1 MIINITQLCDASS
14 DKRRIF
20 KNHRIGCKK
29 GEGVNLILVLSNP
42 CQVSTFNSD
51 TMTHTITYAAINR
64 QVESTSLTDT
74 LLDISI
80 KNKIPHLHE
89 CGGNGFCTT
98 CRVRIL
104 DGVQNLSPKT
114 EFEKSSCHARKWDPS
129 IRLACQARP
138 TGDVTVQRL
147 IWSSGEVNNLQKE
160 LVPTGRAEERPIAI
174 LFCDIR
180 NFTNLSSHNL
190 NFDIAYMLNKF
201 YTALGEPILMNNGVI
216 YQYVGDE
223 IVGVFGTTGG
233 TAKKNCE
240 DAIRA
245 ALGMQYALDALNRS
259 DLKDIEIKL
268 KSGIGINFG
277 NAFIGHLGHPTHKQ
291 FSVIGDPVN
300 VASRIQNET
309 KATNTNILIS
319 DTVYENVDKDSVVV
333 GQNFLNKLAGKD
345 NPLNLYELI
354 GFKATDLQLELQSS
368 MNLMLA
374 DEERFAKI
382 FYDKVFAL
390 APFVRALFRNNMTD
404 QGRLLTHML
413 GGIVYSLSRP
423 EHLKRGLEKL
433 GQSHVHYGVK
443 EEYYPVVK
451 QSMIETIDEVL
462 GQNKTSRTL
471 EAWNT
476 ALDFVI
482 DTMKSSARTHIKTV

>member
-1 MIINITQLCDASS
+1 MAN
-14 DKRRIF
+14 
-20 KNHRIGCKK
+20 
-29 GEGVNLILVLSNP
+29 
-42 CQVSTFNSD
+42 
-51 TMTHTITYAAINR
+51 TITYSAINR
-64 QVESTSLTDT
+64 QVAFNSNTNT
-74 LLDISI
+74 LLDLSI
-80 KNKIPHLHE
+80 ANRIPHLHE
-89 CGGNGFCTT
+89 CGGNGICTT
-98 CRVRIL
+98 CRVRVL
-104 DGVQNLSPKT
+104 DGISNLSPKT
-114 EFEKSSCHARKWDPS
+114 EFEKSSSQARKWDPS

-138 TGDVTVQRL
+138 KGDVTLQRL

-174 LFCDIR
+174 LFCDLR
-180 NFTNLSSHNL
+180 NFTNLSSQNL
-190 NFDIAYMLNKF
+190 NYDIAYMLNKF

-245 ALGMQYALDALNRS
+245 ALGMQYALDSLNRS

-277 NAFIGHLGHPTHKQ
+277 TAFLGHLGHPTHKQ

-309 KATNTNILIS
+309 KATDTDILIS
-319 DTVYENVDKDSVVV
+319 ETILENVNKESVII
-333 GQNFLNKLAGKD
+333 GRKFCNKLAGKED
-345 NPLNLYELI
+345 PLNLFELK
-354 GFKATDLQLELQSS
+354 GFKAMDLQLELQAS
-368 MNLMLA
+368 MNIMLE
-374 DEERFAKI
+374 DEENFAKI
-382 FYDKVFAL
+382 FYDKVFTL

-423 EHLKRGLEKL
+423 AHLKKGLAKL
-433 GQSHVHYGVK
+433 GQSHIQYGVK
-443 EEYYPVVK
+443 AEYYPVVK
-451 QSMIETIDEVL
+451 QAMVETIDEVL
-462 GQNKTSRTL
+462 GEHRTPKTM

-482 DTMKSSARTHIKTV
+482 DTMKSHAH

>member
-1 MIINITQLCDASS
+1 MA
-14 DKRRIF
+14 
-20 KNHRIGCKK
+20 H
-29 GEGVNLILVLSNP
+29 
-42 CQVSTFNSD
+42 
-51 TMTHTITYAAINR
+51 HITYAAINR
-64 QVESTSLTDT
+64 QVTSDATSAT

-80 KNKIPHLHE
+80 QHKIPHLHE
-89 CGGNGFCTT
+89 CGGNGICTT
-98 CRVRIL
+98 CRIRVL
-104 DGVQNLSPKT
+104 EGGQNLSPKT
-114 EFEKSSCHARKWDPS
+114 EFEKTSSHARKWDPS

-138 TGDVTVQRL
+138 HGDVTIQRL

-174 LFCDIR
+174 IFCDIR

-223 IVGVFGTTGG
+223 IIGVFGTTGG
-233 TAKKNCE
+233 TARKNCE

-259 DLKDIEIKL
+259 DLKDIDIKL

-277 NAFIGHLGHPTHKQ
+277 TAFIGHLGHPTHKQ

-309 KATNTNILIS
+309 KATGTNILIS
-319 DTVYENVDKDSVVV
+319 DTVLENVDPERIVTGRS
-333 GQNFLNKLAGKD
+333 FLNKLAGKD
-345 NPLNLYELI
+345 DPVQLYELI
-354 GFKATDLQLELQSS
+354 GFQDMDLQLELQSS
-368 MNLMLA
+368 MSLMLD
-374 DEERFAKI
+374 DEEGFAKI
-382 FYDKVFAL
+382 FYDKLFTR
-390 APFVRALFRNNMTD
+390 APYLRNLFRNNMTD

-423 EHLKRGLEKL
+423 EHLKRGLSKL
-433 GQSHVHYGVK
+433 GQSHLQYGVK
-443 EEYYPVVK
+443 DAYYPIVK
-451 QSMIETIDEVL
+451 QAMLETIDQVL
-462 GQNKTSRTL
+462 REAKTPQTL
-471 EAWNT
+471 NAWSA

-482 DTMKSSARTHIKTV
+482 DAMKTRSPVHA

>member
-1 MIINITQLCDASS
+1 MA
-14 DKRRIF
+14 
-20 KNHRIGCKK
+20 NH
-29 GEGVNLILVLSNP
+29 
-42 CQVSTFNSD
+42 
-51 TMTHTITYAAINR
+51 ITYAAINR
-64 QVESTSLTDT
+64 RVAFDATSAT

-80 KNKIPHLHE
+80 ENKIPHLHE
-89 CGGNGFCTT
+89 CGGNGICTT
-98 CRVRIL
+98 CRVRVL
-104 DGVQNLSPKT
+104 EGTQNLSPKT
-114 EFEKSSCHARKWDPS
+114 AFEKTSSHARKWDPS

-138 TGDVTVQRL
+138 HGDVTIQRL

-174 LFCDIR
+174 IFCDIR
-180 NFTNLSSHNL
+180 NFTHLSSHNL

-223 IVGVFGTTGG
+223 IIGVFGTTGG
-233 TAKKNCE
+233 TARKNCE

-259 DLKDIEIKL
+259 DLKDIDIKL

-277 NAFIGHLGHPTHKQ
+277 TAFIGHLGHPTHKQ

-309 KATNTNILIS
+309 KATHTNILIS
-319 DTVYENVDKDSVVV
+319 DTVFENVDQERIVTGRS
-333 GQNFLNKLAGKD
+333 FLNKLAGKD
-345 NPLNLYELI
+345 DPVQLYELI
-354 GFKATDLQLELQSS
+354 GFQEMDLQLELQSS
-368 MNLMLA
+368 MNHMLE
-374 DEERFAKI
+374 DEEGFAQI
-382 FYDKVFAL
+382 FYDKVFTL
-390 APFVRALFRNNMTD
+390 APHVRALFRNNMTD

-423 EHLKRGLEKL
+423 EHLKRGLAKL

-443 EEYYPVVK
+443 AEYYPIVK
-451 QSMIETIDEVL
+451 QAMLETIDQVL
-462 GQNKTSRTL
+462 GEVKTPQTMK
-471 EAWNT
+471 AWSA
-476 ALDFVI
+476 ALDYVI
-482 DTMKSSARTHIKTV
+482 DAMQTHALAPA

>member
-1 MIINITQLCDASS
+1 MNY
-14 DKRRIF
+14 R
-20 KNHRIGCKK
+20 
-29 GEGVNLILVLSNP
+29 
-42 CQVSTFNSD
+42 
-51 TMTHTITYAAINR
+51 ITYSAINR
-64 QVESTSLTDT
+64 EVEENNLSDT

-89 CGGNGFCTT
+89 CGGNGICTT
-98 CRVRIL
+98 CRVRVLEGI
-104 DGVQNLSPKT
+104 QNLSPKT
-114 EFEKSSCHARKWDPS
+114 EFEKASCHARKWDPS

-138 TGDVTVQRL
+138 KGDVTLQRL

-245 ALGMQYALDALNRS
+245 ALGMQYALDSLNRS

-277 NAFIGHLGHPTHKQ
+277 TAFLGHLGHPTHKQ

-309 KATNTNILIS
+309 KVTNTNILIS
-319 DTVYENVDKDSVVV
+319 DAVYENVDKNAVVV
-333 GQNFLNKLAGKD
+333 GNNFRNILAGKD
-345 NPLNLYELI
+345 DPLSLYELI
-354 GFKATDLQLELQSS
+354 GFKDMDLQLELQSS
-368 MNLMLA
+368 MNIMLK
-374 DEERFAKI
+374 DEEKFAGI
-382 FYDKVFAL
+382 FYEKVFDK

-423 EHLKRGLEKL
+423 EHLKKGLAKL
-433 GQSHVHYGVK
+433 GQSHVQYGVK
-443 EEYYPVVK
+443 AEYYPIVK

-462 GQNKTSRTL
+462 GEDKTPRTL
-471 EAWNT
+471 EAWSS

-482 DTMKSSARTHIKTV
+482 DTMKASAGTSEKVSMNH

>member
-1 MIINITQLCDASS
+1 M
-14 DKRRIF
+14 
-20 KNHRIGCKK
+20 
-29 GEGVNLILVLSNP
+29 V
-42 CQVSTFNSD
+42 
-51 TMTHTITYAAINR
+51 HTITYSAINR
-64 QVESTSLTDT
+64 KVEENSLSDT

-89 CGGNGFCTT
+89 CGGNGICTT
-98 CRVRIL
+98 CRVRVLEGI
-104 DGVQNLSPKT
+104 QNLSPKT
-114 EFEKSSCHARKWDPS
+114 EFEKASCHARKWDPS

-138 TGDVTVQRL
+138 KGDVTLQRL

-160 LVPTGRAEERPIAI
+160 LAPRGRAEERPIAI

-245 ALGMQYALDALNRS
+245 ALGMQYALDSLNRS
-259 DLKDIEIKL
+259 DLKDIDIKL

-277 NAFIGHLGHPTHKQ
+277 TAFLGHLGHPTHKQ

-309 KATNTNILIS
+309 KVTNTDILIS
-319 DTVYENVDKDSVVV
+319 DTVYENVDTDKMVV
-333 GQNFLNKLAGKD
+333 GKNFLNKLAGKD
-345 NPLNLYELI
+345 DPLTLYELI
-354 GFKATDLQLELQSS
+354 GFKDMDLQLELQSS
-368 MNLMLA
+368 MNIMLK
-374 DEERFAKI
+374 DEEGFANI
-382 FYDKVFAL
+382 FYEKVFNK

-423 EHLKRGLEKL
+423 EHLKKGLAKL
-433 GQSHVHYGVK
+433 GQSHVQYGVK
-443 EEYYPVVK
+443 AEYYPIVK

-462 GQNKTSRTL
+462 GEDKTPRTL

-482 DTMKSSARTHIKTV
+482 DTMKSSADASEKAPMNH